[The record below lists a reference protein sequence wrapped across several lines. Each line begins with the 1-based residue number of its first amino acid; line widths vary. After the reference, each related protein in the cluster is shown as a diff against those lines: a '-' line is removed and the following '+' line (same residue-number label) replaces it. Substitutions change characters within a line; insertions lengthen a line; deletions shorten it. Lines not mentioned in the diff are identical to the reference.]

1 LAGFEPP
8 PRRTMPAS
16 EPPAQALPPTDDG
29 APGRAS
35 DSAHD
40 RAHDRADNWAPKAL
54 PWGDPGLWLAL
65 ACGLGLQLLAL
76 DWVEGYQL
84 ADAAEYLDR
93 AEAGARGEPLD
104 PGTSR
109 SFAFSALL
117 VPLFWLRDL
126 VGASSNAVVLWAR
139 VLQMVLG
146 LAAGALAA
154 RAASRTIAGPEGRV
168 AGRAAALFL
177 VANPV
182 FARWSISPLA
192 ETASLFTIALAVSLM
207 SAARGRIREGVSLG
221 LCMGAALLLAYKTI
235 PILGLLFLGLFLER
249 RWRKRSYLA
258 GVLGGLGAMVLLQG
272 WLDLRVYGEF
282 GSTLGTYLS
291 ANFVGLIAIKLYATG
306 IAPLTDLGLWLYE
319 SFGLAEGPAGSPSG
333 EMRSLTPPSWY
344 WDELH
349 VQYLIPTSTALL
361 ALGLAVS
368 WRKGRRLAL
377 ICAAIVVIS
386 AFFFSSK
393 GSKSFRL
400 FVPMFPC
407 IALLAGLGAATV
419 WHWGRLGK
427 TLTVAALVAIPPGS
441 AYLLKQTNLAQYGNY
456 WRGMD
461 QVNAAA
467 NGAGATQAS
476 PLRVSAAYH
485 WAARFRDAE
494 NVELLKLPAHID
506 QWSKLTDEE
515 RAAIV
520 ETIGSLDWFIAHQ
533 QALEE
538 DPAILRAVND
548 RFEIVDIRYD
558 HAAHAGLGPVYVL
571 RERTGDPDARTFYE
585 LYTDT
590 GPGEPHEPGPYQAQ
604 LQYPVSVDFRA
615 PTEDGGWHQMV
626 LLGYEIQPALHDG
639 TQVWITFHFFAGPLG
654 GRNFKVISRLT
665 DGVGGGVPDN
675 RLGGSGALP
684 TSEWPEGSIVRQS
697 YLTKLPYRQDKFGGP
712 YYRGDVL
719 PLMLWMIIEEYDA
732 AGENRTGKILR
743 PYHPS
748 TIEEYR
754 RMLTH
759 RIFSP
764 DALLR
769 IGSYRHPVP
778 ESLRLPDDGR
788 PIEMH
793 VD

>member
-1 LAGFEPP
+1 LSNEPDSPP
-8 PRRTMPAS
+8 PP
-16 EPPAQALPPTDDG
+16 
-29 APGRAS
+29 
-35 DSAHD
+35 
-40 RAHDRADNWAPKAL
+40 AL
-54 PWGDPGLWLAL
+54 PWSDPGLWLAL
-65 ACGLGLQLLAL
+65 LCGLALQLLAL

-93 AEAGARGEPLD
+93 AEAGARGESLD

-117 VPLFWLRDL
+117 VPLFWVRDL
-126 VGASSNAVVLWAR
+126 ASASSNAVVLWAR

-154 RAASRTIAGPEGRV
+154 RATSRTISGPEGRV
-168 AGRAAALFL
+168 AARAAALFL

-192 ETASLFTIALAVSLM
+192 ETASLFAIALAVNFM
-207 SAARGRIREGVSLG
+207 SGARGRWRGGLWLG

-235 PILGLLFLGLFLER
+235 PILGLLFLGLFTDR
-249 RWRKRSYLA
+249 RWRKRSYLL
-258 GVLGGLGAMVLLQG
+258 GVIAGLGAMVLLQG
-272 WLDLRVYGEF
+272 WLDWRVYGEF
-282 GSTLGTYLS
+282 GSTLKTYLA
-291 ANFVGLIAIKLYATG
+291 ANFIGLIATKLYSTG
-306 IAPLTDLGLWLYE
+306 IEPLAGIGLWLYE
-319 SFGLAEGPAGSPSG
+319 GFGLAEGPAGTPTG
-333 EMRSLTPPSWY
+333 EMRSLTPPTWY

-349 VQYLIPTSTALL
+349 VQFLIPTTTALL
-361 ALGLAVS
+361 ALGLSVS

-377 ICAAIVVIS
+377 ICAAIAVVC

-407 IALLAGLGAATV
+407 LALLAGLGAATL
-419 WHWGRLGK
+419 WQWGKLGK
-427 TLTVAALVAIPPGS
+427 ALTLALLVAIPPGS
-441 AYLLKQTNLAQYGNY
+441 AQLLRQTNLAQYGNY

-467 NGAGATQAS
+467 DLAGATVDA

-494 NVELLKLPAHID
+494 NVDLIKLPAHID
-506 QWSKLTDEE
+506 QWKKLTEE
-515 RAAIV
+515 EQQAIV
-520 ETIGSLDWFIAHQ
+520 ETIGTLDWFVAHQ

-538 DPAILRAVND
+538 DPAILRAVNE

-558 HAAHAGLGPVYVL
+558 HAAHDGLGPVYVL
-571 RERTGDPDARTFYE
+571 RQRTGDPNARTFYE

-590 GPGEPHEPGPYQAQ
+590 GPGEPHEPGPYQAT

-615 PTEDGGWHQMV
+615 KTDDGGWHQLV

-697 YLTKLPYRQDKFGGP
+697 YLTKIPYRADKFGGP

-719 PLMLWMIIEEYDA
+719 PLTLWMIIEEYDA
-732 AGENRTGKILR
+732 EGENRTGKILR

-748 TIEEYR
+748 TVEEYR
-754 RMLTH
+754 RVLTH

-778 ESLRLPDDGR
+778 ESLRLSDNGKPV
-788 PIEMH
+788 EMNL
-793 VD
+793 D

>member
-1 LAGFEPP
+1 MSNETDPP
-8 PRRTMPAS
+8 P
-16 EPPAQALPPTDDG
+16 PP
-29 APGRAS
+29 
-35 DSAHD
+35 
-40 RAHDRADNWAPKAL
+40 AL
-54 PWGDPGLWLAL
+54 PWSDPGLWLAL
-65 ACGLGLQLLAL
+65 LCGLGLQLLAL

-93 AEAGARGEPLD
+93 AEAGSRGEPLD

-117 VPLFWLRDL
+117 VPLFWVRDL
-126 VGASSNAVVLWAR
+126 AGASSNSVVLWAR
-139 VLQMVLG
+139 ALQMLLG

-154 RAASRTIAGPEGRV
+154 RATSRTISGAEGRV
-168 AGRAAALFL
+168 AARAAALLL

-192 ETASLFTIALAVSLM
+192 ETASLFAVALAVNSM
-207 SAARGRIREGVSLG
+207 SAARGRWRGGLWQG
-221 LCMGAALLLAYKTI
+221 LCMGVALLLAYKTI
-235 PILGLLFLGLFLER
+235 PIVGLLFLGLFTER
-249 RWRKRSYLA
+249 RWRKRPYLL
-258 GVLGGLGAMVLLQG
+258 GVFTGLSAMVLLQG
-272 WLDLRVYGEF
+272 WLDWLVYGEF
-282 GSTLGTYLS
+282 GSTLKTYLA
-291 ANFVGLIAIKLYATG
+291 ANLIGLLASKLYSTGIEPFVGIG
-306 IAPLTDLGLWLYE
+306 IWLYE
-319 SFGLAEGPAGSPSG
+319 GFSVAEGPANTSPG
-333 EMRSLTPPSWY
+333 ALRSLTPATWY

-349 VQYLIPTSTALL
+349 TQFLIPTSTALL
-361 ALGLAVS
+361 TLGLCVS

-377 ICAAIVVIS
+377 TCAAIAVIS

-407 IALLAGLGAATV
+407 LALLAGLGAATL
-419 WHWGRLGK
+419 WQWGKLGRIL
-427 TLTVAALVAIPPGS
+427 TLAILAAIPPGS
-441 AYLLKQTNLAQYGNY
+441 AYLLRQTNLAQYGNY

-467 NGAGATQAS
+467 NSAGASKDA

-485 WAARFRDAE
+485 WAARFRNAE
-494 NVELLKLPAHID
+494 NVDLIKLPAHID
-506 QWSKLTDEE
+506 QWSKLTEEE
-515 RAAIV
+515 RQSII
-520 ETIGSLDWFIAHQ
+520 ETIGTLDWFVAHQ

-538 DPAILRAVND
+538 DPAILRAVNE

-558 HAAHAGLGPVYVL
+558 HTAHDGLGAVYVL
-571 RERTGDPDARTFYE
+571 RVRTGDPKARTFYE

-590 GPGEPHEPGPYQAQ
+590 GPGEPHEPGPYQAS
-604 LQYPVSVDFRA
+604 LQYPVSVDFRSK
-615 PTEDGGWHQMV
+615 TDDGGWHQMV

-684 TSEWPEGSIVRQS
+684 TSEWPAGSIVRQS
-697 YLTKLPYRQDKFGGP
+697 HLTKIPYRADKFGGP

-719 PLMLWMIIEEYDA
+719 PLTLWMIIEEYDA
-732 AGENRTGKILR
+732 EGENRTGKILR

-748 TIEEYR
+748 TVEEYR
-754 RMLTH
+754 RVLTH

-778 ESLRLPDDGR
+778 ASLRLSDNGEPV
-788 PIEMH
+788 EMAL
-793 VD
+793 D